1 MGKKVKFGIAFS
13 IIFLALGYLIFMATK
28 SAGMYYL
35 TLPELRA
42 QAEEFRGKV
51 VRLNGMIVSDSV
63 VKDPSDEFSM
73 IFELTD
79 EKGRERPLKVFYKG
93 VPPDLMHKDGVTLIA
108 EGTYNEKDD
117 TFMAKELLVKCPSKY
132 ESKSKER
139 IDG

>member
-1 MGKKVKFGIAFS
+1 MARKIKFGIAFS

-73 IFELTD
+73 SLSSRTRMAG
-79 EKGRERPLKVFYKG
+79 KGL
-93 VPPDLMHKDGVTLIA
+93 
-108 EGTYNEKDD
+108 
-117 TFMAKELLVKCPSKY
+117 
-132 ESKSKER
+132 
-139 IDG
+139 